1 MSNAA
6 SAGRRNQNVR
16 EMSDCG
22 KLSKRL
28 PCKAAPV
35 VSDCPIRAFGPH
47 SLNASRPYHPILCY
61 CPIISERLCM
71 IARAIQGLFM
81 VYK

>member
-47 SLNASRPYHPILCY
+47 YFKAGRPYNTKQCFLPKKN
-61 CPIISERLCM
+61 ERLFM